1 MAISMIEPRHGW
13 YDIIREQGKKVKILS
28 QTIGEIVGYG
38 LCNFME
44 R

>member
-13 YDIIREQGKKVKILS
+13 YDIINEQEKKVKTLS
-28 QTIGEIVGYG
+28 QTIGEIVSYG
-38 LCNFME
+38 SCNFME

>member
-38 LCNFME
+38 SCNFME